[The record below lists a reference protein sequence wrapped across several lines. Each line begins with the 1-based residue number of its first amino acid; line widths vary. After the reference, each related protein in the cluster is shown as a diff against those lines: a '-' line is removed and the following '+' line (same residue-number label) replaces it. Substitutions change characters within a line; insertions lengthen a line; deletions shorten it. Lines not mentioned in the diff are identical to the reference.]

1 MVLDMNYSDVLKQFQ
16 ERRAKV
22 VALIA
27 KGMTQA
33 EIARQLKITP
43 QRVNAIAKSERQ
55 RK

>member
-1 MVLDMNYSDVLKQFQ
+1 MVLDMNYSDVLKEFK

-22 VALIA
+22 VALVA

-33 EIARQLKITP
+33 DIARQLKITP
-43 QRVNAIAKSERQ
+43 QRVNAILQSERQ